1 MKIHYILIAFG
12 LCGSAWAEPLKQ
24 QTQTTPEAAA
34 TTTTATAKGTE
45 QKQATAVEAKTTAAK
60 EQTTAP
66 EAAPQATATTK
77 TAALPEQSGFSRGSV
92 IRSVFTTGIQEREP
106 IDKLNDTAGKSN
118 NLFYFTELRDMSGQT
133 ATHRW
138 EFGGKVVSEVKF
150 SVRGPR
156 WRVWSSKAFTPG
168 WAGEWKVSVLNG
180 AGETISEDIVNF
192 TQPEIDA
199 LQRTSAADA
208 ASATDAPAAQEFE
221 PPVAPGLIE

>member
-12 LCGSAWAEPLKQ
+12 LCGSAWAEPVKQ
-24 QTQTTPEAAA
+24 QVQTTPEAAA
-34 TTTTATAKGTE
+34 TTTTTTVKEAE
-45 QKQATAVEAKTTAAK
+45 PKQAPAAETK
-60 EQTTAP
+60 
-66 EAAPQATATTK
+66 AAPQKMATTK
-77 TAALPEQSGFSRGSV
+77 TEALPEQSGFSRGSV

-106 IDKLNDTAGKSN
+106 IDKLKDTAGKSN

-199 LQRTSAADA
+199 IQKAPTTDA
-208 ASATDAPAAQEFE
+208 AGTVGAQEFE
-221 PPVAPGLIE
+221 PPVNPELIE